1 MIEAA
6 MRISN
11 NTLPIEII
19 EKILQYG
26 KELLEKPIVLLDGVE
41 ETLEALHGKYKLVV
55 ATKGDLLDQQKTS

>member
-19 EKILQYG
+19 ENITIRQRTTW
-26 KELLEKPIVLLDGVE
+26 KPIVLLDGVE
-41 ETLEALHGKYKLVV
+41 ETLEALHGKYN
-55 ATKGDLLDQQKTS
+55 